1 MSISINVTPAASG
14 GTFTVGSV
22 SSQNL
27 TLQVTGGIGPPGT
40 DVALAAGT
48 GISISQVNNT
58 ATISSTLVIPDNL
71 ADLSDVTLGNV
82 TTGQVLAYN
91 GTAWTAAAD
100 NALTL
105 STSAGSDLGTAA
117 IGTSGNAARADH
129 VHNLPTFQQITN
141 GTATVT
147 GNLTINASTGGVTLN
162 GGTAGSGSLTL
173 NCEQNTHGVTIQ
185 GPPHSAGA
193 TYTLTLPTSD
203 GAANQVLQTDGS
215 GSLSWANQ
223 SAGGG
228 GITWATEPA
237 ASNSTG
243 SAGQIAYGSG
253 YFYLH
258 DGTEWRRVAMATF
271 GGTTPTIT
279 ITTPPQ
285 DLTLADGGSGS
296 FTIAATVSNG
306 STPSYQW
313 QNSDDSGATWDTLT
327 GSTGTTYSLS
337 GVSAADNG
345 TQYRAIVSAP
355 GAADVTSSVATLTVT
370 AAAETFDLLTEAS
383 DRLMTETGDSLD
395 HDGVGGGGGNLSGW
409 VQVNSIIPGAAAGD
423 LFGGHVTLSQD
434 GTEVLAITDRS
445 SGSQNA
451 AVYANAGSGWSSLSV
466 LPGIGPGDAAISAG
480 GDVVALADATT
491 QSSDAILRF
500 KAFELTGGQWSQKG
514 TTVEFYQSTEALIDI
529 GDNGNLAVVL
539 KGNSQGAERT
549 AARRYQEQFDGFD
562 WRDGLWSDYDALNV
576 RPAVA
581 SGAAVFAYCTLE
593 YENQGS
599 ETVVYNVIRCQTLSP
614 SVAQLGSYIRRSALA
629 LAMNS
634 NGTLLAVA
642 LKASGGATTSSA
654 IAVYEYDGTDW
665 SQRGANIAISGVT
678 SVSLSDNGLLAIG
691 KPAASEGGTENGL
704 AQVYEWNGT
713 AWNQYGGNITGD
725 SNFDQLG
732 ISVDIS
738 GDGTRLA
745 VGATG
750 EDAGGSNSGGVEVY
764 QYY

>member
-27 TLQVTGGIGPPGT
+27 TLTVTGGIGPPGT
-40 DVALAAGT
+40 DVALAAGS
-48 GISISQVNNT
+48 GISITQANNT

-82 TTGQVLAYN
+82 TSGQVLAYN

-105 STSAGSDLGTAA
+105 STSAGLDLGTATV
-117 IGTSGNAARADH
+117 GTSGEAARADH
-129 VHNLPTFQQITN
+129 VHNLPTFAEITN

-147 GNLTINASTGGVTLN
+147 GNLTLNASTGSVTLN

-185 GPPHSAGA
+185 SPPHSAA
-193 TYTLTLPTSD
+193 ASYTLTLPTSA

-215 GSLSWANQ
+215 GGLSWADQ
-223 SAGGG
+223 TAGS

-237 ASNSTG
+237 ASNSSGT
-243 SAGQIAYGSG
+243 AGQIAYGSG
-253 YFYLH
+253 FFYLH
-258 DGTEWRRVAMATF
+258 DGTEWRRAALSTF
-271 GGTTPTIT
+271 GTSTPTIT
-279 ITTPPQ
+279 ITTQPQ
-285 DLTLADGGSGS
+285 DLTLADGGSGN
-296 FTIAATVSNG
+296 FTIAATVSDG

-337 GVSAADNG
+337 GVSSLDNG

-355 GAADVTSSVATLTVT
+355 GAADVTSSVATLTV
-370 AAAETFDLLTEAS
+370 AETFDLLTEAS

-409 VQVNSIIPGAAAGD
+409 VQVNSIIPGTAAGD
-423 LFGGHVTLSQD
+423 LFGEHVTLSQD

-445 SGSQNA
+445 SGTQNA
-451 AVYANAGSGWSSLSV
+451 AVYSNAGSGWSSLSV
-466 LPGIGPGDAAISAG
+466 LPGIGPGDAAISAA

-491 QSSDAILRF
+491 QSSDGILRF

-514 TTVEFYQSTEALIDI
+514 TTVDFYQTTNALVDI
-529 GDNGNLAVVL
+529 GDSGNLAVL
-539 KGNSQGAERT
+539 INGHSGGSSKIATRL
-549 AARRYQEQFDGFD
+549 YQEGFSGFD
-562 WRDGLWSDYDALNV
+562 WSDGLFDDTQALAV

-581 SGAAVFAYCTLE
+581 SGAAVFAYSTFDVP
-593 YENQGS
+593 S
-599 ETVVYNVIRCQTLSP
+599 SAFVVRCQTLSP
-614 SVAQLGSYIRRSALA
+614 SVAQLGSNIERPALA

-634 NGTLLAVA
+634 NGTLVAVA
-642 LKASGGATTSSA
+642 LKASGGATTSNA
-654 IAVYEYDGTDW
+654 VAVYQYDGTDW
-665 SQRGANIAISGVT
+665 SQRGADIAISGVT

-691 KPAASEGGTENGL
+691 KPAASDGGTENGL
-704 AQVYEWNGT
+704 AQVYEWSGT

-732 ISVDIS
+732 ISVDLS

-745 VGATG
+745 IGATG
-750 EDAGGSNSGGVEVY
+750 EDAGGSNSGGVKVY